1 MSGTCRVSV
10 LGGFAVEVN
19 GRDVPVSA
27 WHHEAD
33 RLVKLLALEPSHRL
47 APSRVTA
54 RLWPRLDARAA
65 AKRLSHA
72 VKAACKAMGSR
83 SGVTLDADQVQLWPA
98 GSLDVD
104 LLRFE
109 VAARRASSQRGS
121 REAVDLY
128 PGELL
133 PDDHDEQWT
142 EPARRQARDAY
153 LRHLAKCGQLPGVI
167 DLDHAQSVLSEL
179 QALRPR

>member
-1 MSGTCRVSV
+1 MAGTCRVTV
-10 LGGFAVEVN
+10 LGGFGVEVN
-19 GRDVPVSA
+19 GRAVPASA
-27 WHHEAD
+27 WHHESD
-33 RLVKLLALEPSHRL
+33 RLVKLLSLEPSHRL
-47 APSRVTA
+47 AASRATA

-65 AKRLSHA
+65 NKKLAHA
-72 VKAACKAMGSR
+72 VKAACKAIGDR

-109 VAARRASSQRGS
+109 VAARRAASQRGS

-133 PDDHDEQWT
+133 PDDHGEPWT
-142 EPARRQARDAY
+142 EPARRQTRDAY
-153 LRHLAKCGQLPGVI
+153 LTHLARCGQLPGVI
-167 DLDHAQSVLSEL
+167 DLDHAQNVLAEL